1 MAPLWLV
8 DPTTLTEPPEGK
20 RKIGRKPLIDLAG
33 LQGAIRNG
41 SLDEDDVW
49 LGTTKAERDLEN
61 LRWTF
66 EDALE
71 CIASLHRDDHKGAE
85 WCEDRAGRW
94 HPCDAYAIRY
104 DDERRCRV
112 RHSDFNY
119 YLKFSLGRNGGL
131 TLVLISCHV

>member
-1 MAPLWLV
+1 MAPRWLV
-8 DPTTLTEPPEGK
+8 DPSTLVKSPGGK
-20 RKIGRKPLIDLAG
+20 RKIGRKPLIDLAA
-33 LQGAIRNG
+33 LQEAIQNG
-41 SLDEDDVW
+41 SLDEDDLW
-49 LGTTKAERDLEN
+49 LGTGKAERDLEN

-66 EDALE
+66 RDALD
-71 CIASLHRDDHKGAE
+71 CIACLRPEDHKGAE
-85 WCEDRAGRW
+85 WCEDRSGCW

-104 DDERRCRV
+104 DDAERCRL